1 MLLEVQLENFYYQ
14 SQFINQK
21 MCTEIVLKTV
31 QLDQFMMQLKTDG
44 AWHEDILFVVFQTIL
59 TVAAQ
64 IPVRK
69 VLMGHNLES
78 HFSAKLTEACKT
90 SNILFICLPPYS
102 THLFQPLDVAIFRA
116 LEVEWKDILD
126 T

>member
-1 MLLEVQLENFYYQ
+1 
-14 SQFINQK
+14 

-31 QLDQFMMQLKTDG
+31 QLDQFMMQLKTNG

-69 VLMGHNLES
+69 VLMDHNLE
-78 HFSAKLTEACKT
+78 
-90 SNILFICLPPYS
+90 
-102 THLFQPLDVAIFRA
+102 
-116 LEVEWKDILD
+116 
-126 T
+126 